1 MEPLGRDLCG
11 RPAQLI
17 RVWLLW
23 RDRVDSLAP
32 GGRPFPAERFVW
44 FGVDSPT
51 KITVSGARATLSV
64 ALAPLVAIMVN
75 QGARAPRAGSDRRD
89 TTRQTFADGTPPV
102 ISGLLQ
108 ELLALGDRGP
118 GVHRAVAVETV
129 ELQRSLAGRGEAGVA
144 ALVEVIDGRRDRA
157 GDLERCALEHG
168 PHLVRVHAGL
178 AVRELPVLAHDQRR
192 HADRVRGGHRG
203 ALQELVIAAGAVR
216 AAVLL
221 HPQGRPG

>member
-64 ALAPLVAIMVN
+64 ALAPLLAIMVN
-75 QGARAPRAGSDRRD
+75 QGAPAATNPYHSRVDHRTQPRRPAARD
-89 TTRQTFADGTPPV
+89 Q
-102 ISGLLQ
+102 
-108 ELLALGDRGP
+108 
-118 GVHRAVAVETV
+118 AVAAAGDHD
-129 ELQRSLAGRGEAGVA
+129 LSRSLIMLTEIQTLAGHM
-144 ALVEVIDGRRDRA
+144 D
-157 GDLERCALEHG
+157 DL
-168 PHLVRVHAGL
+168 
-178 AVRELPVLAHDQRR
+178 
-192 HADRVRGGHRG
+192 
-203 ALQELVIAAGAVR
+203 
-216 AAVLL
+216 
-221 HPQGRPG
+221 